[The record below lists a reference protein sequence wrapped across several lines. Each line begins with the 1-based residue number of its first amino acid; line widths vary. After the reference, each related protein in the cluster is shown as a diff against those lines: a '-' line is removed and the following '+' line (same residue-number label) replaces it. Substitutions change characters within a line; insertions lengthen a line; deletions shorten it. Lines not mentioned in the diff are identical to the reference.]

1 MSAFHVC
8 MLFCQLPLAYFCI
21 CKCLAVQH
29 LHLVS
34 IARST
39 GLSMQQRSC
48 MQAVTG
54 IFPV

>member
-1 MSAFHVC
+1 MSAFHIY
-8 MLFCQLPLAYFCI
+8 MLFCKLPLAYFCI

-54 IFPV
+54 I